1 MYLKI
6 ISELGNIDE
15 LPTIPNIVLKLNAL
29 IADPEIPLHDIAD
42 LIKEDQVLTTRV
54 LKLVNSSYYGF
65 SEKTSSLTQAIA
77 LIGVRE
83 TKNLVFTS
91 KTFDIFSSC
100 YKKLGSIFNILDLW
114 KHSLGTAAI
123 AKNIATLIKYPD
135 TESLFISGLVH
146 DIGKVVEIKC
156 LTDYIPELFEM
167 IEKESISISQS
178 EYNLWNIS
186 HTEIGKTL
194 LEMWDFPEMLIE
206 SVAYHHNPHLAS
218 KYATE
223 TAIIHLAD
231 CLCYEMGVGSGGN
244 KIPPEIIKET
254 WNTIGIDESEKEHI
268 ITLASNDITNL
279 IPLIS

>member
-1 MYLKI
+1 VYLKI

-15 LPTIPNIVLKLNAL
+15 LPTIPDIVLKLNAL
-29 IADPEIPLHDIAD
+29 IADPEVPLHDIAD
-42 LIKEDQVLTTRV
+42 LIGEDQVLTTRV
-54 LKLVNSSYYGF
+54 LKLVNSAYYGF
-65 SEKTSSLTQAIA
+65 TEKMSSLTQAIA

-83 TKNLVFTS
+83 TKNLVFTA
-91 KTFDIFSSC
+91 KTFDVFSSC
-100 YKKLGSIFNILDLW
+100 YKKIGSIFNILELW

-123 AKNIATLIKYPD
+123 AKNIGKSIKYSD
-135 TESLFISGLVH
+135 IESLFVSGLVH

-167 IEKESISISQS
+167 IKNESISMSHA

-206 SVAYHHNPHLAS
+206 SIAYHHNPHLSS
-218 KYATE
+218 KYAKE
-223 TAIIHLAD
+223 TAIIHIAD

-244 KIPPEIIKET
+244 EISPEIVKET
-254 WNTIGIDESEKEHI
+254 WATIGIDESEKEHI
-268 ITLASNDITNL
+268 MTLASDDITNL